1 MTTVL
6 ETMPARNIHQKSFR
20 TPQLCVRDAQLTNPA
35 VCRPQMSSRVTTVG
49 FHSPDIFALPKVTVS
64 VVGIP
69 IEKQAKTRFAS
80 DDSMLGG
87 GLPVVLVVQTVR
99 GGHHSDQ

>member
-1 MTTVL
+1 MVRTV
-6 ETMPARNIHQKSFR
+6 RYQI
-20 TPQLCVRDAQLTNPA
+20 D
-35 VCRPQMSSRVTTVG
+35 
-49 FHSPDIFALPKVTVS
+49 DISALPKVTVS